1 MESCQ
6 NLAQGLENSAKRF
19 PGKDCIIFDDK
30 VSSYGD
36 INKFVNQAGNAFL
49 RVGIKK
55 GDRVLIDLLNCPEMV
70 IVFYALAKIG
80 AIFVPVN
87 YLLNAGEVKYIVDD
101 AEPSLIITNSAKLAM
116 FGEIK
121 PENIPLMTIEKNG
134 DRPEGV
140 LSFWEEISRM
150 PEGLES
156 CPCERDDLVTILY
169 TSGTT
174 GKPKG
179 VMLTHSSIAFCS
191 SLYTDSK
198 DMIDDYGHVYSQD
211 SIMICALP
219 LYHCYGQNVT
229 MITVI
234 ASGGT
239 MLIIDRF
246 SPDKVLDAIT
256 KYRATMFAG
265 VPTMYAYLTSSF
277 DPAKHD
283 LSSAFRFCISA
294 GAGLPQEVRRGFK
307 EKTGL
312 DIVEGFGITEASAQA
327 LANPQNDLERCKL
340 GSIGYP
346 FQGTEAKV
354 VDDDGREV
362 PPQAIG
368 ELVIKGDHVMKGYW
382 KMPEETAKTIIDG
395 WLHTGDL
402 AKMDE
407 DGYFYIVDRKK
418 DLIIV
423 GGENVVPLEIEEV
436 LYRNPKILEA
446 AVVGQVDT
454 VKGEIIKAVVVLKQG
469 MQATPEELITFCS
482 SYLAKF
488 KVPEIVEFRDELP
501 KNATGKIL
509 RKMLR

>member
-1 MESCQ
+1 
-6 NLAQGLENSAKRF
+6 
-19 PGKDCIIFDDK
+19 
-30 VSSYGD
+30 
-36 INKFVNQAGNAFL
+36 
-49 RVGIKK
+49 
-55 GDRVLIDLLNCPEMV
+55 
-70 IVFYALAKIG
+70 
-80 AIFVPVN
+80 
-87 YLLNAGEVKYIVDD
+87 
-101 AEPSLIITNSAKLAM
+101 
-116 FGEIK
+116 
-121 PENIPLMTIEKNG
+121 
-134 DRPEGV
+134 
-140 LSFWEEISRM
+140 
-150 PEGLES
+150 
-156 CPCERDDLVTILY
+156 
-169 TSGTT
+169 
-174 GKPKG
+174 
-179 VMLTHSSIAFCS
+179 
-191 SLYTDSK
+191 
-198 DMIDDYGHVYSQD
+198 MIDDYGPVYSQN

-234 ASGGT
+234 ATGGT

-256 KYRATMFAG
+256 RHRATMFAG
-265 VPTMYAYLTSSF
+265 VPTMYAYLTSNF

-283 LSSAFRFCISA
+283 LSSAARFCISA

-327 LANPQNDLERCKL
+327 LANPQTDKKRQKL
-340 GSIGYP
+340 GSVGFP
-346 FQGTEAKV
+346 FKGTEAKI
-354 VDDDGREV
+354 VDDDGREL
-362 PPQAIG
+362 PPHAVG

-402 AKMDE
+402 ARMDE
-407 DGYFYIVDRKK
+407 DGYIYIVDRKK

-446 AVVGQVDT
+446 AVVGKVDT

-469 MQATPEELITFCS
+469 MEATQEELIEFCS
-482 SYLAKF
+482 HYLARF
-488 KVPEIVEFRDELP
+488 KIPGIVEFRDELP
-501 KNATGKIL
+501 KSATGKIL